1 MNGGKF
7 ARLTAELLVR
17 KGKPRPPHA
26 GASVV
31 NFPPRQQRPDPQ
43 NAPAQ
48 PREENLEPI
57 TQAVAASA
65 LREKEPHEAE
75 APETHQA
82 PRPRTAHGG
91 KPPPPPSDTV
101 KPRRLMVTL
110 TASEFETL
118 GHMGVKKGATRHQL
132 LRSAVD
138 EYMAL
143 LGEEFGGDCQCIYTG
158 CSCDS
163 PS

>member
-17 KGKPRPPHA
+17 KGKARPPHT

-43 NAPAQ
+43 NAQAQ
-48 PREENLEPI
+48 REENLEPI
-57 TQAVAASA
+57 TQASAVAV
-65 LREKEPHEAE
+65 LQEKEPREAG

-82 PRPRTAHGG
+82 PRPRKVNGG
-91 KPPPPPSDTV
+91 KPPPPPDDSV